1 MILCG
6 GLAECNLGATEDYE
20 YFHQWHLLHLLK
32 GGHKFAFPAVVYLS
46 EQLAEILTENML
58 FVGSEYSAYVIYPV
72 IIIFKS
78 RSPHFKP
85 IIERMKS

>member
-1 MILCG
+1 M
-6 GLAECNLGATEDYE
+6 ASSSSSER
-20 YFHQWHLLHLLK
+20 

-58 FVGSEYSAYVIYPV
+58 FVGSEYSAYVNYPV

-78 RSPHFKP
+78 RSSHFKP
-85 IIERMKS
+85 IFERMIS